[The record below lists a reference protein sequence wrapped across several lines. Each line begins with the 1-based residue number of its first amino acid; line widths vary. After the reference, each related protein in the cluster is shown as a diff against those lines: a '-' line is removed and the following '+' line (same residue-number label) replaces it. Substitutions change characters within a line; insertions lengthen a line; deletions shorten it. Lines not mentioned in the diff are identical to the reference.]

1 MEKML
6 IAVHSDMFADAL
18 TAALH
23 KDYEIRACT
32 DGVDAL
38 ALLNTFKPDALIVY
52 LRLPRMDALTV
63 LSRSAHIPKIIIGIL
78 DTTNPYIEQ
87 QAQKAGIQHLAYLPT
102 ISTLTTQL
110 TQMRLEYTEKKKDPQ
125 LETVL
130 HLHTLSM
137 DASMA
142 GWDMLRVGVPMLA
155 ADTKQTLSKEL
166 YPAIAVAVDASD
178 GRSVEHAIRDFI
190 AKAWRRRDHFVWLK
204 YFPPDKDGNIPCPT
218 NSLFIKTLARMIS
231 L

>member
-110 TQMRLEYTEKKKDPQ
+110 TQMRLEYTEKEKDPQ